1 MSPKTAMSRS
11 PSGLLPDDRRP
22 SNYATNFRTVDGIAV
37 PFTRRI
43 YGYDDTKRK
52 VPEPLLVALDVHD
65 LQFR

>member
-1 MSPKTAMSRS
+1 
-11 PSGLLPDDRRP
+11 LLPDDRRP

-43 YGYDDTKRK
+43 YGYDDARQK
-52 VPEPLLVALDVHD
+52 VPEPLLVSLDVHD